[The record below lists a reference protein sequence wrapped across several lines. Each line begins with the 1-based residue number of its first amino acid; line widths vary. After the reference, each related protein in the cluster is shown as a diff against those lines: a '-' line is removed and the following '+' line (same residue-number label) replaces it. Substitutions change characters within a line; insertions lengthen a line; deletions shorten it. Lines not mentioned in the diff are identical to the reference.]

1 MMGETVTRNMW
12 SKSIAENKNAIVA
25 YCWTYFTT
33 IKKLCSC
40 GKEQMSTAVATDT
53 GKCRRK
59 IIDPVSTELYE
70 YTYRPRETE
79 RGERGGR
86 NYEYGGRV
94 YEK

>member
-1 MMGETVTRNMW
+1 
-12 SKSIAENKNAIVA
+12 
-25 YCWTYFTT
+25 
-33 IKKLCSC
+33 
-40 GKEQMSTAVATDT
+40 MSTAVATDT